1 MYKIGPKAE
10 AVGNREMFFL
20 FDVLMASNRLELI
33 AVTLNTAA
41 TYKNQKQLREFLL
54 RWLVLFVPYDIFNK
68 ILYFEL
74 GDIMPVF
81 LLISLLTTLRQI
93 ISVDDGMYSKASIVS
108 VEKFVSNLCES
119 IVFFE

>member
-1 MYKIGPKAE
+1 MYRIGPKAE